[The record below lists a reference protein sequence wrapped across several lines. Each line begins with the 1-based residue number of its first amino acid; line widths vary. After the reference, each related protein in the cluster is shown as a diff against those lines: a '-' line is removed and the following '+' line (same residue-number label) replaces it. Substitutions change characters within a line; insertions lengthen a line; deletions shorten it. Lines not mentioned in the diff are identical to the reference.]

1 MSYIDTEDEVCYDSS
16 GVEGCGALND
26 NPGLLQAFAEDGE
39 IINDQ
44 LLRQADSSAS
54 QLSAE
59 AGPAVVNGAGGG
71 VFVADSSEWAF
82 RTCGSI
88 LFPFSGEI

>member
-26 NPGLLQAFAEDGE
+26 NPGLLQAFAQGGE
-39 IINDQ
+39 LVNDSV
-44 LLRQADSSAS
+44 LRRVDNSRSS

-59 AGPAVVNGAGGG
+59 EDPAAADGVGGG
-71 VFVADSSEWAF
+71 IFVADSSEW
-82 RTCGSI
+82 I
-88 LFPFSGEI
+88 LCTYGLILPPS